1 MILFLQ
7 SRGSRRRAFTIVEI
21 AICIGVIAFAI
32 VAVMAALPKGLNTQ
46 RDNRENTVIAQDGMY
61 WMDAIRS
68 GAKGLDELTNFVD
81 QIRIGPDTYVF
92 GKDFASG
99 YEIIGLLSRPAADV
113 TAIVR
118 AITSPAADQ
127 AQLARDL
134 AFRYEMRVDIAS
146 ASPSLPPALSPLPQP
161 DVSEVRLVFRWPVTG
176 YPPSYKVGKRE
187 RVFRAQESG
196 HPEPQLTNG
205 PLVYCFFIP

>member
-1 MILFLQ
+1 MILPLQ
-7 SRGSRRRAFTIVEI
+7 SRGLRRRAFTMVEI

-68 GAKGLDELTNFVD
+68 GSKGLDELTNFVD
-81 QIRIGPDTYVF
+81 QIRIGPNTYVF
-92 GKDFASG
+92 GNDFASG
-99 YEIIGLLSRPAADV
+99 YEIIGLLSCGAPDV

-134 AFRYEMRVDIAS
+134 AFRYQMRVDIAS
-146 ASPSLPPALSPLPQP
+146 ASPSLPPALPSQPQP
-161 DVSEVRLVFRWPVTG
+161 DVSEVRLGFRWPVTG

-187 RVFRAQESG
+187 RVFRAQHSG
-196 HPEPQLTNG
+196 HPEPQTNSLG
-205 PLVYCFFIP
+205 VYYFFVP